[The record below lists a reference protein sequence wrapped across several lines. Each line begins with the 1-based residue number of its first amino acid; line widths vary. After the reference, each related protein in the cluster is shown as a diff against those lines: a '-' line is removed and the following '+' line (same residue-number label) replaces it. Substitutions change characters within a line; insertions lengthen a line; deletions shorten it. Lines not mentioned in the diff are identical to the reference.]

1 MKTGADLR
9 ETGGGDVV
17 RRSEAVGERVGPV
30 GGFAAEGEE
39 VGPVSDN
46 GALAS
51 ACVLPKAGGSGP
63 VVGREVVAGAAGSI
77 VVGGLL
83 AADGGGRTE
92 VSGRAGGI
100 CTWEVGDF
108 VVLPGGVTEPVA
120 GRTDMPE
127 RGGSG
132 SVVGREPGA
141 GVRGGALEK
150 TGGWTLP
157 EGVTGGSA
165 RVGGR
170 GGAGWVVRCN
180 WTVGGREK
188 WTGALDPVASGV
200 SVAGGR
206 IALGEDWNAP
216 LGGLNELEAGGPTV
230 SRIEPVAGR
239 FVGRVDGP
247 DEVGNCTEPLG
258 RGSEPVRG
266 NSVMRGTELVVAVE
280 GDCGG
285 DPSGR
290 CGGGGASSAMRKG
303 AP

>member
-1 MKTGADLR
+1 
-9 ETGGGDVV
+9 
-17 RRSEAVGERVGPV
+17 
-30 GGFAAEGEE
+30 
-39 VGPVSDN
+39 
-46 GALAS
+46 
-51 ACVLPKAGGSGP
+51 LPKAGGSGP
-63 VVGREVVAGAAGSI
+63 VDGREVVAGAAGSS
-77 VVGGLL
+77 VVGGLA
-83 AADGGGRTE
+83 AADGGGRRE
-92 VSGRAGGI
+92 VGGRAGGI
-100 CTWEVGDF
+100 CNWEVGGF
-108 VVLPGGVTEPVA
+108 RMPPGGATEPVA

-132 SVVGREPGA
+132 SVVGREPCA
-141 GVRGGALEK
+141 DVRVGALEK

-180 WTVGGREK
+180 WTVGGRDK
-188 WTGALDPVASGV
+188 GTGGLAAAASGV
-200 SVAGGR
+200 SLGGGR
-206 IALGEDWNAP
+206 IAFGDDWNA
-216 LGGLNELEAGGPTV
+216 LVGGVTELEAGGPTV

-239 FVGRVDGP
+239 LVGRADGL
-247 DEVGNCTEPLG
+247 DEVGNWTEPLG

-266 NSVMRGTELVVAVE
+266 NRVMRGTALVVAVE
-280 GDCGG
+280 GEGGG